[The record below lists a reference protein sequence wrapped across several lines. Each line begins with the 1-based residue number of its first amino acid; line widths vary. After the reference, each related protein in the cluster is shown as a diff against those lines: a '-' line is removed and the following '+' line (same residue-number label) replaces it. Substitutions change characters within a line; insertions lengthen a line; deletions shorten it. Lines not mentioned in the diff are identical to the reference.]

1 MGEHLLKLT
10 PTTVWIINHNKLTL
24 AGLSQLG
31 LNIHTL
37 QQKKKTL
44 YYNYMQMIPK
54 CSYKSTLL
62 LAMQQPKIALCL
74 WLNEVYQIKGLL
86 KLNPLQF
93 ISLKSDQ

>member
-1 MGEHLLKLT
+1 MGEHLLNLT
-10 PTTVWIINHNKLTL
+10 PTTVRIINHNKLTL

-62 LAMQQPKIALCL
+62 LFESFCAKTTAYYFTKQTNRL
-74 WLNEVYQIKGLL
+74 KGLWA
-86 KLNPLQF
+86 
-93 ISLKSDQ
+93 